1 MQVKVSTNND
11 ILVIM
16 FEGKLDTG
24 TAPYAESETN
34 KYIKD
39 QTKVIM
45 DLEQT
50 SFVSSAGLRVFLAT
64 AKKLMAVGGTLR
76 ICNANEVV
84 KEVLE
89 MSGFTTILE
98 VKDDL
103 ESAMSGF

>member
-1 MQVKVSTNND
+1 MQVKISTKND
-11 ILVIM
+11 VLIIM

-24 TAPYAESETN
+24 TANYAESETN

-39 QTKVIM
+39 HKKVIM
-45 DLEQT
+45 DLGST

-64 AKKLMAVGGTLR
+64 AKKLMAVGGALR
-76 ICNANEVV
+76 ICNANAVV

-103 ESAMSGF
+103 DSALEGF

>member
-1 MQVKVSTNND
+1 
-11 ILVIM
+11 
-16 FEGKLDTG
+16 
-24 TAPYAESETN
+24 
-34 KYIKD
+34 
-39 QTKVIM
+39 M